1 MTQPL
6 TLGVLLGAF
15 GLISVAALLVAA
27 IAGWRLALRRLEQRV
42 PRELA
47 ARRAAMTELS
57 TALARDGVDAA
68 QAARLRLS
76 YRTHRAA
83 ILALDPRSDVAN
95 APEPTI
101 ASDDLRAA
109 A

>member
-15 GLISVAALLVAA
+15 GIITVAALLVAT
-27 IAGWRLALRRLEQRV
+27 IFGWRLAVRRLEQRV
-42 PRELA
+42 PREIA
-47 ARRAAMTELS
+47 ERRAALAALS
-57 TALARDGVDAA
+57 SALTRGDVDPA
-68 QAARLRLS
+68 QVARLRLS

-83 ILALDPRSDVAN
+83 ILALDPHSVIDDV
-95 APEPTI
+95 PTV
-101 ASDDLRAA
+101 AKTAALRAA